1 MNEYILLGII
11 QGIFEWIPISSEG
24 VVALASQF
32 LVEDFRPVDLSL
44 FLHLGTFFAV
54 LVYFRKDWQE
64 ILMLKNLKLLK
75 FLLIATSISLVI
87 GYPVYKM
94 IENVVVGNALL
105 VVMGFGLLITAY
117 FNRTKRTFEISSKK
131 LATVAGFLQGLSVIP
146 GLSRSGAT
154 IFGLSLGKN
163 NPQEVLKV
171 SYLMSAPVVFV
182 SSIYLFLKE
191 PTLVFEAWPALIFSF
206 LLGILI
212 LGFLLKI
219 ARSINFFKFALIF
232 SSLCFL
238 GAAISFLT

>member
-64 ILMLKNLKLLK
+64 ISMFKNLKLLK
-75 FLLIATSISLVI
+75 FLLIATLISLAI
-87 GYPVYKM
+87 GYPLYKM
-94 IENVVVGNALL
+94 IEDVAVGSALL
-105 VVMGFGLLITAY
+105 IVMGFGLLITAY
-117 FNRTKRTFEISSKK
+117 FNKTKRTFGISSKK
-131 LATVAGFLQGLSVIP
+131 LAIVAGFLQGLSVIP

-154 IFGLSLGKN
+154 IFGLSLGKTD
-163 NPQEVLKV
+163 PQEVLKT

-182 SSIYLFLKE
+182 SSIYLFLEE
-191 PTLVFEAWPALIFSF
+191 PALIFEAWPALVFSF
-206 LLGILI
+206 LLGILT
-212 LGFLLKI
+212 LGFLLRI
-219 ARSINFFKFALIF
+219 ARNINFFKFALIF
-232 SSLCFL
+232 SFLCFL
-238 GAAISFLT
+238 GAAIGFLI

>member
-32 LVEDFRPVDLSL
+32 LIGDFRPVDLSL

-75 FLLIATSISLVI
+75 FLLIATLISLVI
-87 GYPVYKM
+87 GYPLYKM
-94 IENVVVGNALL
+94 VENAVAGNALL
-105 VVMGFGLLITAY
+105 IVMGFGLLITAY
-117 FNRTKRTFEISSKK
+117 FNKAKRTFEISSKK
-131 LATVAGFLQGLSVIP
+131 LAIMTGFLQGLSVIP

-154 IFGLSLGKN
+154 IFGLSLGKTE
-163 NPQEVLKV
+163 PQEVLKV

-182 SSIYLFLKE
+182 SSIYLFLEE

-206 LLGILI
+206 LLGILT
-212 LGFLLKI
+212 LGFLLRI
-219 ARSINFFKFALIF
+219 ARRINFFKFALIF
-232 SSLCFL
+232 SFLCFL
-238 GAAISFLT
+238 GAAISFLI